1 MMFDK
6 KNYKADCPVKYLKDK
21 VVGRFPQEIL
31 HAILINDKDL
41 SHCLPIVRTITFIEK
56 NTKCFSNLGKGM
68 YLIKTKRY
76 IVGYESW
83 TS

>member
-1 MMFDK
+1 MFDE
-6 KNYKADCPVKYLKDK
+6 KNSKASCPVNYHRDK

-31 HAILINDKDL
+31 HAILINQKDL
-41 SHCLPIVRTITFIEK
+41 SHCIPIERTITFIEK
-56 NTKCFSNLGKGM
+56 DTKCFSNLGKGM
-68 YLIKTKRY
+68 YFIKTERY